1 MERIGLVLEGG
12 GMKGV
17 FTGGVLDFFIEKN
30 LYFPYVI
37 GVSAGACNALS
48 YMSKQFGRNKR
59 VTIDYIADSRYL
71 SYRNLIKDKSIFGM
85 DFIFNEIPNRLE
97 PFDYDSFQQSE
108 QTLVVGATDCIT
120 GEPVYFSNR
129 DGYDMIQVTR
139 ASSSL
144 PFVALPVELEGYT
157 LMDGGMADPLPIR
170 KSIEDGNQK
179 HVVVM
184 TKHKDY
190 VKSPFH
196 WKWAAEKMYPQFPG
210 LVETMIHRHQKYN
223 ETLQF
228 IRELEEAGKVFVI
241 QPEADLK
248 VSRIEKKRSK
258 LTELYE
264 QGYRYAEAMYEDL
277 LRWMEMA

>member
-1 MERIGLVLEGG
+1 MEKIGLVLEGG

-17 FTGGVLDFFIEKN
+17 FTGGVLDLFIEKN
-30 LYFPYVI
+30 LFFPYVI

-48 YMSKQFGRNKR
+48 YMSKQYGRNKR
-59 VTIDYIADSRYL
+59 VTIDYISDPRYL
-71 SYRNLIKDKSIFGM
+71 SYRNLLRSKSIFGM
-85 DFIFNEIPNRLE
+85 DFIFDEIPNRLD
-97 PFDYDSFQQSE
+97 PFDYESFQQSE
-108 QTLVVGATDCIT
+108 QTLVVGTTDCFT
-120 GEPVYFSNR
+120 GEPVYFSNK
-129 DGYDMIQVTR
+129 DGYDMVQVTR

-170 KSIEDGNQK
+170 KSIEDGNRK

-190 VKSPFH
+190 VKRPFQ

-210 LVETMIHRHQKYN
+210 LVETMIYRHENYN
-223 ETLQF
+223 ETLRF

-241 QPEADLK
+241 QPETDMK
-248 VSRIEKKRSK
+248 VSRIEKKRGK

-264 QGYRYAEAMYEDL
+264 QGYRSAETLYEDL
-277 LRWMEMA
+277 LRWMETG